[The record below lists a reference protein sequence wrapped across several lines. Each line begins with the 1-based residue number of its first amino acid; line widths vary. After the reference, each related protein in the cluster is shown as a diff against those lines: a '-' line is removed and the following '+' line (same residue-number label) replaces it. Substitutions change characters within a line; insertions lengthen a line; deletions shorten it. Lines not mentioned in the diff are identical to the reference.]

1 MPALHHLSLLTTLLP
16 LLTLSQP
23 TDNDT
28 REAYYMCIFGPD
40 SSGAFHEEI
49 VPESATTN
57 CDLFCVCDKLPTTCL
72 IGPDS
77 HCNFASVS
85 V

>member
-1 MPALHHLSLLTTLLP
+1 MPSLYQLVASTTLLSI
-16 LLTLSQP
+16 TSVSQS
-23 TDNDT
+23 TDSDT